1 MDKVI
6 LTLPSKPEY
15 VSLARLTIA
24 SVANTMGFSIGD
36 VEDLK
41 VAISEACNNAL
52 SHSMNKQGSYDLTY
66 LVGDKELEF
75 IVSDKGMGF
84 EPESII
90 APDLNGHQ
98 IGGFG
103 LFIIKSLMDRVE
115 IISEKG
121 AGTSIKMIK
130 NLSIYDEI

>member
-1 MDKVI
+1 MDEIK
-6 LTLPSKPEY
+6 LTLPPKPEY

-41 VAISEACNNAL
+41 VAISEACTNAL
-52 SHSMNKQGSYDLTY
+52 SHSQNKQESYDLSY
-66 LVGDKELEF
+66 LIGDQHLEF
-75 IVSDKGMGF
+75 TVSDRGMGF
-84 EPESII
+84 EPDAIT
-90 APDLNGHQ
+90 PPHLDGQQ

-115 IISEKG
+115 IVSKKG
-121 AGTSIKMIK
+121 SGTSITMIK
-130 NLSIYDEI
+130 NLSIYDEV